1 MKKSM
6 FGQKRPSTYLQIFVK
21 EEGDLAHPFFFLIT
35 TCTCEISSLYPVPV
49 LNLVIC
55 TNAINTAGEW
65 VLCRR
70 VVWRVFLRITAPLI
84 LGSNPTLADPS
95 MRNIVSLLAKSRWYS
110 PGIPVSS
117 TIPDLAALI
126 GWFKTLEILT

>member
-1 MKKSM
+1 M
-6 FGQKRPSTYLQIFVK
+6 
-21 EEGDLAHPFFFLIT
+21 
-35 TCTCEISSLYPVPV
+35 PV

-70 VVWRVFLRITAPLI
+70 VVLRVFLRITAPLI

-95 MRNIVSLLAKSRWYS
+95 MRNFVSLFAKSQWYS

-117 TIPDLAALI
+117 TIPDLADLI